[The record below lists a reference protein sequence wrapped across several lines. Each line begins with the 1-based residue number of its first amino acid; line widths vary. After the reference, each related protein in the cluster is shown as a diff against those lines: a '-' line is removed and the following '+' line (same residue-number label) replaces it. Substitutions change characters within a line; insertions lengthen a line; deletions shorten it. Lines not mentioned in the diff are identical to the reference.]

1 MSGEASDGL
10 VIGGQAGV
18 SALLADGPTIEIRP
32 ATPGDLTLVK
42 AMHEA
47 MSPENEYRRFFSLSK
62 LSAEREAER
71 VCRAPAPDHAALLAL
86 RGGELV
92 GVGTYEITTE
102 GSTAEA
108 ALAVADD
115 MHGRGVGTLLLEH
128 LGSAACRQ
136 GVCTFTGPVL
146 AENAEML
153 KVFAGA
159 GLTARPQMDD
169 GVLEVACAPPRGD
182 ADPCWEPSH

>member
-47 MSPENEYRRFFSLSK
+47 MSPEQEYLRFFSLSK

-92 GVGTYEITTE
+92 GVGTYEITRE
-102 GSTAEA
+102 GSAAEI

-115 MHGRGVGTLLLEH
+115 MHGRGIGTLLLAP
-128 LGSAACRQ
+128 LGRLPAARAC
-136 GVCTFTGPVL
+136 GPSPVRSW
-146 AENAEML
+146 
-153 KVFAGA
+153 
-159 GLTARPQMDD
+159 LTT
-169 GVLEVACAPPRGD
+169 PR
-182 ADPCWEPSH
+182 C